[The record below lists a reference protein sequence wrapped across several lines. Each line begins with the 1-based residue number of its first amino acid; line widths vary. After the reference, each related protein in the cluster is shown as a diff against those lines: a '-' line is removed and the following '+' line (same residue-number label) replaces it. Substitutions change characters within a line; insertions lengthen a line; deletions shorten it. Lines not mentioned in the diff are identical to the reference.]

1 MLVRSVK
8 ARCRKNSENIQD
20 DLSYNKNKPEAMK
33 AQSSKYFIH
42 KKLEKEI
49 RQISD
54 FNNIV

>member
-8 ARCRKNSENIQD
+8 ARCRKNPENFQD

-33 AQSSKYFIH
+33 AQSSKYFIQK

-49 RQISD
+49 RYKKVQR
-54 FNNIV
+54 